1 MLSNKY
7 LCNKCL
13 SNKIK
18 VLFNIYVFLGVI
30 TLSMKNMELF
40 LIGPFVDDKN
50 LCLVDS
56 VTTHTIHKDLKYF
69 SSLKKKKNKCQY
81 NLWQCKAN

>member
-7 LCNKCL
+7 LYNKCL

-18 VLFNIYVFLGVI
+18 VLFNIYVFLGAI
-30 TLSMKNMELF
+30 TLSMKNMKLF
-40 LIGPFVDDKN
+40 MLGPFVDDKN

-56 VTTHTIHKDLKYF
+56 ATTHTLLKDLKYF
-69 SSLKKKKNKCQY
+69 SCLKK
-81 NLWQCKAN
+81 